1 MAGGFPR
8 SIGFEWL
15 SRTSVRVGLA
25 SLLLVATNARS
36 VHNAT
41 ADGDTRTLSF
51 HHTHSGEDLTVTFKR
66 SGRYDE
72 AALKKLNYFLRDWRS
87 QDQTT
92 MDRRLFDIVW
102 EVYRD
107 VDGKQPIQI
116 ISAYRSPATNAM
128 LRRRSSGVA
137 RHSQHMQGH
146 AMDFFIPGVPLEQIR
161 YAGLRLQRGGVGFY
175 PTSGSPFVHL
185 DVGSIRHWPRMTHD
199 QLARVFPDGRTV
211 HVPTDGKPLK
221 GYELALADI
230 QRRGNGEDV
239 AAPSKSKTFLASLLG
254 RKTADDEEEAGNDAV
269 TQGKVT
275 QVAMAAADKAK
286 DAAQA
291 TVTAAEKVLE
301 RVPLPRA
308 KPAGAASYQ
317 VASAELKA
325 VALAKAQPAL
335 KPVPADEYAPQSPID
350 IINARGFWDNEP
362 APKPAAAQAQIAAL
376 KARGAV
382 VAADPQFTA
391 SLPQNVSQALAYA
404 PANAPLDRAQI
415 VAASAPVPRGNSRVA
430 ALAPNPMSGAEIKVN
445 DAAIGKTRQG
455 PIATSARIKQASQTN
470 DIWMRAMILAPSAST
485 SLSVSSL
492 GDQDMTVMRVH
503 FVKPNTAVAMTFSE
517 DPQMGIVCEKFTGP
531 ATATLSTTSFAMRTA
546 SLR

>member
-1 MAGGFPR
+1 VAGGFPR

-25 SLLLVATNARS
+25 SLLLIATNARS

-41 ADGDTRTLSF
+41 ADGDTRTLTF

-66 SGRYDE
+66 NGRYDE
-72 AALKKLNYFLRDWRS
+72 AALKKLNHFLRDWRN
-87 QDQTT
+87 QDSTT

-146 AMDFFIPGVPLEQIR
+146 AMDFFIPGVALEQIR
-161 YAGLRLQRGGVGFY
+161 FAGLRLQRGGVGFY

-185 DVGSIRHWPRMTHD
+185 DVGSIRHWPRMNHD

-211 HVPTDGKPLK
+211 HVPSDGKPLK

-230 QRRGNGEDV
+230 ERRGNGEDV
-239 AAPSKSKTFLASLLG
+239 SAPSKSRTFLASLFG
-254 RKTADDEEEAGNDAV
+254 RKQADDEEEAGNEAARS
-269 TQGKVT
+269 KVVP
-275 QVAMAAADKAK
+275 VALAAADNAK
-286 DAAQA
+286 A
-291 TVTAAEKVLE
+291 TVTAAAEKLLE

-317 VASAELKA
+317 VASADTKTVPLPKP
-325 VALAKAQPAL
+325 QPAL
-335 KPVPADEYAPQSPID
+335 KPIPADEYAPQSPID

-362 APKPAAAQAQIAAL
+362 APKPAAEAQIAAL

-404 PANAPLDRAQI
+404 PGDTPFDRTKI
-415 VAASAPVPRGNSRVA
+415 VAASAPIPRGNPRVA
-430 ALAPNPMSGAEIKVN
+430 ALAPNPMSGADINAN
-445 DAAIGKTRQG
+445 DATIAKTPQGK
-455 PIATSARIKQASQTN
+455 IATATRFKQASMN
-470 DIWMRAMILAPSAST
+470 DIWLRAMILAPNVST
-485 SLSVSSL
+485 SLSTSIL
-492 GDQDMTVMRVH
+492 GDQDMTVMRTH
-503 FVKPNTAVAMTFSE
+503 FVKPNTAVAMTFSN
-517 DPQMGIVCEKFTGP
+517 DPQMGIICEKFTGS

-546 SLR
+546 ALR

>member
-8 SIGFEWL
+8 SIGVEWL
-15 SRTSVRVGLA
+15 SRTGVRVGLA
-25 SLLLVATNARS
+25 SLLLIVTNARS

-72 AALKKLNYFLRDWRS
+72 AALKKLNHFLRDWRS

-116 ISAYRSPATNAM
+116 ISAYRSPATNSM

-161 YAGLRLQRGGVGFY
+161 FAGLRLQRGGVGFY

-185 DVGSIRHWPRMTHD
+185 DVGGIRHWPRMTHD

-211 HVPTDGKPLK
+211 HIPSDGKPLK

-230 QRRGNGEDV
+230 QRRGNGEDI
-239 AAPSKSKTFLASLLG
+239 AAPSKSRTFLASLFG
-254 RKTADDEEEAGNDAV
+254 RKSADDEEEVGNDDARRKIVPTVLAAAGN
-269 TQGKVT
+269 
-275 QVAMAAADKAK
+275 AK
-286 DAAQA
+286 A
-291 TVTAAEKVLE
+291 TVTAAAEKVLE

-308 KPAGAASYQ
+308 KPPGAANYRL
-317 VASAELKA
+317 ASAETRPAGRAEPK
-325 VALAKAQPAL
+325 PAL
-335 KPVPADEYAPQSPID
+335 RQMPNDEYAPQSVVD

-362 APKPAAAQAQIAAL
+362 APKQPATEAQIAAL
-376 KARGAV
+376 RARGA
-382 VAADPQFTA
+382 ATIGDPQATA
-391 SLPQNVSQALAYA
+391 SLPQTVSQALAYA
-404 PANAPLDRAQI
+404 PAATPLDRAQI
-415 VAASAPVPRGNSRVA
+415 VAASAPAPRSPR
-430 ALAPNPMSGAEIKVN
+430 PGAKT
-445 DAAIGKTRQG
+445 GKTVT
-455 PIATSARIKQASQTN
+455 ATLVHTTAATRISDT
-470 DIWMRAMILAPSAST
+470 WMRAMILAPSAST
-485 SLSVSSL
+485 ALSASLL

-503 FVKPNTAVAMTFSE
+503 FVKPDSAVAMTFSD
-517 DPQMGIVCEKFTGP
+517 DPHLGMICDRFTGP
-531 ATATLSTTSFAMRTA
+531 AIAPLATTAFVVRTA